1 MGANVTIMDI
11 NLQRLAYLDDI
22 FGARI
27 QTLVS
32 NDANIEKTPKELP
45 LLIASGNADPV
56 GEYGKAVERIY
67 NKYKKHMED
76 VELKLYDGCRHELH
90 SEINAQEVFE
100 DIYNWIVERVG

>member
-1 MGANVTIMDI
+1 MLKIIRYVI
-11 NLQRLAYLDDI
+11 
-22 FGARI
+22 
-27 QTLVS
+27 

-56 GEYGKAVERIY
+56 GEYGKAVEHIY
-67 NKYKKHMED
+67 NKYKKHMDD
-76 VELKLYDGCRHELH
+76 VELKLYDGCRHVLH

>member
-1 MGANVTIMDI
+1 MENFPLELFDAESRN
-11 NLQRLAYLDDI
+11 
-22 FGARI
+22 
-27 QTLVS
+27 TL
-32 NDANIEKTPKELP
+32 L
-45 LLIASGNADPV
+45 DPV

-67 NKYKKHMED
+67 NKYKKHMDD

>member
-1 MGANVTIMDI
+1 MMKNAVSFTVN
-11 NLQRLAYLDDI
+11 AYEGMLKI
-22 FGARI
+22 IRYVI
-27 QTLVS
+27 

-67 NKYKKHMED
+67 NKYKKHMDD